1 MNELCWCAKKKVFG
15 PSVDVFPTLREG
27 IDLRGAQETPRAA
40 RREPLFSGRN
50 QQQTRVVVQ
59 QIFGGNSAT
68 TARILLLLL
77 FCLTSKA
84 KEAAVQ
90 HVLRAAVSYRLGAP
104 ARPPAQRHHPPTKKR
119 GSSLLSWD
127 LLARAFKIF
136 RKKVRIHDWDQNAEY
151 MCRMCD
157 VLYVAG
163 WEPIIDF
170 KMLPP

>member
-1 MNELCWCAKKKVFG
+1 MLMCEKKVFG

-104 ARPPAQRHHPPTKKR
+104 ARPAAPPANYRT
-119 GSSLLSWD
+119 GFFSLVMRSLGKS
-127 LLARAFKIF
+127 L
-136 RKKVRIHDWDQNAEY
+136 
-151 MCRMCD
+151 
-157 VLYVAG
+157 
-163 WEPIIDF
+163 
-170 KMLPP
+170 

>member
-1 MNELCWCAKKKVFG
+1 MLMCEKKSFWR

-27 IDLRGAQETPRAA
+27 IDLRGGAQETPRAA

-104 ARPPAQRHHPPTKKR
+104 ARPAAPPA
-119 GSSLLSWD
+119 
-127 LLARAFKIF
+127 
-136 RKKVRIHDWDQNAEY
+136 N
-151 MCRMCD
+151 
-157 VLYVAG
+157 
-163 WEPIIDF
+163 
-170 KMLPP
+170 

>member
-1 MNELCWCAKKKVFG
+1 M
-15 PSVDVFPTLREG
+15 
-27 IDLRGAQETPRAA
+27 RGAQETPRAA

-50 QQQTRVVVQ
+50 QQQTRVVQ

-104 ARPPAQRHHPPTKKR
+104 ARPPSGTTRQLKN
-119 GSSLLSWD
+119 GVLLSCHEISWQGP
-127 LLARAFKIF
+127 LRFSERRFGFMIEIKM
-136 RKKVRIHDWDQNAEY
+136 QNIL

-163 WEPIIDF
+163 
-170 KMLPP
+170 